1 MSGRGTRGPDDW
13 GGVEEER
20 AENIFHSSRTDHPPG
35 LPQNRVSPEVSTA
48 KSYCPPHSPLG
59 SGTPSSRS
67 RSKLL
72 QEKLQASKAHSAAEC
87 CSLVPMLHSSPSP
100 VGNSMPHSGTRQVLA
115 SATGHPLGHPWP
127 CAHPSHN
134 HPDHTP
140 SSQGV
145 QSRAVPVISMP
156 PAPHQAASPSAL
168 SCQESRALSGL
179 PS

>member
-1 MSGRGTRGPDDW
+1 MQGAWVDDW
-13 GGVEEER
+13 GGVGEEW
-20 AENIFHSSRTDHPPG
+20 AENTFHSSRTDHPPG

-115 SATGHPLGHPWP
+115 SATGHPLGHPWT
-127 CAHPSHN
+127 CADPSHN